1 MPETVYSVVDVE
13 TTGLRPSD
21 RIVEVA
27 IRLANGQ
34 GRLLSTFES
43 VVDPQRR
50 PGPTWL
56 HGLTAEHCR
65 QAPSFWELAGEI
77 HRRLVGTVLVAHHL
91 RFDWGFLRREFA
103 RCDVTFL
110 RQPAGICTSRCSRA
124 RGLRGDLQGA
134 AAAMGLRRT
143 RRHSAAAD
151 AATAH
156 ELWQE
161 LQRTGASMDAG
172 VPLEPGHGAHRLP
185 AGGVAFARRPLSD
198 LEDGVTSKAAR

>member
-1 MPETVYSVVDVE
+1 MPEAAYSVVDVE

-27 IRLANGQ
+27 VRLADGQ
-34 GRLLSTFES
+34 GRLLSAFES

-56 HGLTAEHCR
+56 HGLSAEHCR
-65 QAPSFWELAGEI
+65 RAPRFCELAGEI
-77 HRRLVGTVLVAHHL
+77 HRLLVGTVLVAHHL

-110 RQPAGICTSRCSRA
+110 REPTGICTSQCSRA
-124 RGLRGDLQGA
+124 LGLRGDLKEA
-134 AAAMGLRRT
+134 AATMGIRRS
-143 RRHSAAAD
+143 RRHSAGAD

-161 LQRTGASMDAG
+161 LQRAGASMDAG
-172 VPLEPGHGAHRLP
+172 VPLDPGHGAHRLP
-185 AGGVAFARRPLSD
+185 VGGAAFVRKPVSD